1 MTLLQDT
8 SKPVQMMKQTDLFN
22 FTSLEDMQVKILEIP
37 YKGQELSMFLLLP
50 NDVDGLQQVK
60 AGTPNAAYSC
70 LNS

>member
-1 MTLLQDT
+1 
-8 SKPVQMMKQTDLFN
+8 MMKQTNLFN
-22 FTSLEDMQVKILEIP
+22 FTSPEDMQVKILEIP

-60 AGTPNAAYSC
+60 AGTSNAAYYC